1 MIPWQLYFFALFFLL
16 ILPTT
21 SATTL
26 PSLTLQTHNLTLPN
40 PLTDPLPTCFDPS
53 PSVLHIRPT
62 DVMNLITSL
71 VATFSAS
78 PVPWNTP
85 EHAVPQIWTHGT
97 VMLSFGRLK
106 VDSWDVFSE
115 LQVAKALAQVTV
127 GCVTAE
133 KGWLGGKMAVGPR
146 GRFMVS
152 VLGRGAITG
161 GREEV

>member
-1 MIPWQLYFFALFFLL
+1 
-16 ILPTT
+16 
-21 SATTL
+21 
-26 PSLTLQTHNLTLPN
+26 
-40 PLTDPLPTCFDPS
+40 
-53 PSVLHIRPT
+53 
-62 DVMNLITSL
+62 MNLITSL

-85 EHAVPQIWTHGT
+85 EHAVPQIWTHDT
-97 VMLSFGRLK
+97 VMLSFGRRK

-146 GRFMVS
+146 GGFMVS